1 MLYLSIAI
9 VISVALITLF
19 GINVEVH
26 NLHQEIYEPVE
37 PIQVTSDSFDE
48 EGDEK
53 EQLKGQISMD
63 DYVRGINDLM
73 VGED

>member
-19 GINVEVH
+19 GIKVEVH
-26 NLHQEIYEPVE
+26 NSHQEIYEPVE
-37 PIQVTSDSFDE
+37 PIQVTSDIFDE

-53 EQLKGQISMD
+53 GQLKGQVSMD